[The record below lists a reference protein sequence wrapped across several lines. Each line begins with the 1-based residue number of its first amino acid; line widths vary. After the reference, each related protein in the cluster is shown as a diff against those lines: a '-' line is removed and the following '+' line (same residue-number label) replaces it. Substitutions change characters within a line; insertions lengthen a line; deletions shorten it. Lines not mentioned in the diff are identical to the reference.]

1 MDAPWRIR
9 LLGALRAETGDLT
22 ITRFATSR
30 VAVLL
35 ARLALFPRRA
45 HSREELCDLLW
56 PEADLTAGRL
66 NLRVAI
72 ASLRRQLEPPPLPA
86 GSVLI
91 ADRSFVS
98 LNPAAFRCDV
108 AEFEAACAKAA
119 RTDSSSAK
127 RDALARAA
135 ALYGDD
141 LLPGFYDDWIMEDR
155 ERLTALHEELRA
167 QRGNLGAR
175 LPPTEDA
182 LAGEAA
188 PEAIRAD
195 SPPRV
200 LRLPLQ
206 FTLEEF
212 AALTLAEGQTAQA
225 ARLLGS
231 GARRLLRRGR
241 NPKRGGGDGA
251 RRRPNPRR
259 ARRSVVCGAVRG
271 GTRADVQ

>member
-9 LLGALRAETGDLT
+9 VLGALRAETGDLT

-119 RTDSSSAK
+119 RADSSSVK
-127 RDALARAA
+127 RD

-141 LLPGFYDDWIMEDR
+141 LLPGFYDDWIVEER
-155 ERLTALHEELRA
+155 ERILRRA
-167 QRGNLGAR
+167 SSACPSSSPGFSDVSRS
-175 LPPTEDA
+175 
-182 LAGEAA
+182 A
-188 PEAIRAD
+188 PI
-195 SPPRV
+195 SPPSC
-200 LRLPLQ
+200 
-206 FTLEEF
+206 
-212 AALTLAEGQTAQA
+212 G
-225 ARLLGS
+225 
-231 GARRLLRRGR
+231 
-241 NPKRGGGDGA
+241 
-251 RRRPNPRR
+251 RRR
-259 ARRSVVCGAVRG
+259 CGW
-271 GTRADVQ
+271 